1 MHELE
6 RHLQDGQHL
15 NAAQVREA
23 AAFLL
28 DPSPDATRKA
38 ALLRAS
44 RARAKRPGEIAAF
57 VNEFLQHAITPPL
70 DLRSLSGP
78 VLDVVGTGGDKLN
91 LFNVSTTSMFILA
104 AGGVCIVKHGNRGI
118 TGKSG
123 GADVLEALGAKIDLE
138 PARSRPLRARS
149 RRRLCL
155 RAEVSSHLQGRG
167 GSAQAPRR
175 RRTAQHFQSPRPAAE
190 PGAPGLP
197 ADRRVR

>member
-6 RHLQDGQHL
+6 RHLRAGQHL
-15 NAAQVREA
+15 NAVQVREA

-28 DPSPDATRKA
+28 DPGPDASRKA
-38 ALLRAS
+38 DLLRTLS
-44 RARAKRPGEIAAF
+44 RKGETPAEIAAF

-70 DLRSLSGP
+70 DIPTLSGP

-123 GADVLEALGAKIDLE
+123 GADVLEALG
-138 PARSRPLRARS
+138 
-149 RRRLCL
+149 
-155 RAEVSSHLQGRG
+155 
-167 GSAQAPRR
+167 
-175 RRTAQHFQSPRPAAE
+175 
-190 PGAPGLP
+190 
-197 ADRRVR
+197 